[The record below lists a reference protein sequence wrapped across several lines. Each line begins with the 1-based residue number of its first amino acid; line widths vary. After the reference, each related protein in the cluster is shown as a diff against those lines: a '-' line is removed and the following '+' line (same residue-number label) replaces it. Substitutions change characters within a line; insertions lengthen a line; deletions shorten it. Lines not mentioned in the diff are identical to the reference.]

1 MSIYIKSTHVLYTDQ
16 IFVDTLQRSKIWRER
31 ETNNLTVKNLDDFG
45 KEMGYDFVT
54 ELKPNIYYADGE
66 IINVANNRP
75 ITTESQL
82 KNYYTSKI
90 INEVSKFGPANY
102 TVPSQKIKHFNG
114 ILLLKQLKNMVE
126 TEPRRYKNYM
136 DTANTV
142 RIKNEYKDLSLITSY
157 PQPQLENK
165 DLQPNLQKLTS
176 NELKLF
182 IEKLDRSENHGS
194 KHTHR
199 LTRQTQML
207 LLAFFGCDSNTIHLF
222 EQNSNHYYSKKQFNL
237 PDNIVLPFK
246 KDNNKLNNQ
255 KITELLNFV
264 LSNLKFDKDYHAS
277 NVPSEQ
283 TTIRKTIK
291 TFLFTIGYDKDWISN
306 SFTNKLDKILS
317 NKTHVK
323 NKQEVKQDMNQ
334 RDGRYNFS
342 Y

>member
-16 IFVDTLQRSKIWRER
+16 IFVDILQRSKIWRER
-31 ETNNLTVKNLDDFG
+31 ETNNLTVKSLEDFG
-45 KEMGYDFVT
+45 KEMGYNFIT

-66 IINVANNRP
+66 IINVANNRA

-90 INEVSKFGPANY
+90 INEVNKFGSTNY
-102 TVPSQKIKHFNG
+102 TVPSQKIKHFSG

-126 TEPRRYKNYM
+126 TEPRRYQNYM
-136 DTANTV
+136 NAEKSV
-142 RIKNEYKDLSLITSY
+142 KIKNEYKDLSLINTY

-165 DLQPNLQKLTS
+165 DLQPNLINLTYREIKL
-176 NELKLF
+176 LIK
-182 IEKLDRSENHGS
+182 KLDRNENHGS

-207 LLAFFGCDSNTIHLF
+207 LLAFFGCDTNTILFF
-222 EQNSNHYYSKKQFNL
+222 EQNSKDYYSKKQFNL

-246 KDNNKLNNQ
+246 KDNNKLNDQ

-264 LSNLKFDKDYHAS
+264 LSELKFDKNYHSS
-277 NVPSEQ
+277 NVPRELQ
-283 TTIRKTIK
+283 TVRKTII
-291 TFLFTIGYDKDWISN
+291 TFLFTLGYNESWLLN
-306 SFTNKLDKILS
+306 SFTNKLDKAL
-317 NKTHVK
+317 NKNHIKT
-323 NKQEVKQDMNQ
+323 NQEVKQDMNQ